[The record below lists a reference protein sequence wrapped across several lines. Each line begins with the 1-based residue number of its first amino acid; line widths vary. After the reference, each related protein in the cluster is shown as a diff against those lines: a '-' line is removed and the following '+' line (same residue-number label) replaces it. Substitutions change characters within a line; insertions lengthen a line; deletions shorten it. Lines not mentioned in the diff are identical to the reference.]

1 MRKNRCGWFVSF
13 LELLWDFL
21 FWRFI
26 ILYFRWSYVTA
37 VATVGLQNGWVL
49 EPVNTGEC
57 VEAVER
63 WRTER
68 IIKRKW
74 KTVRGSKGS
83 KKKGREGD
91 LVTQRTD
98 KESKTK
104 VREVKER
111 KGSRG
116 VYQVD
121 TVNEWSE
128 HITLSEQLR
137 SSWAWVVRREL
148 IGLYRRT

>member
-1 MRKNRCGWFVSF
+1 M
-13 LELLWDFL
+13 
-21 FWRFI
+21 
-26 ILYFRWSYVTA
+26 
-37 VATVGLQNGWVL
+37 L

-57 VEAVER
+57 VGAVER

-83 KKKGREGD
+83 KKKGQEGD

-121 TVNEWSE
+121 TVNE
-128 HITLSEQLR
+128 
-137 SSWAWVVRREL
+137 
-148 IGLYRRT
+148 

>member
-1 MRKNRCGWFVSF
+1 MVCFFFGAPLRFFV
-13 LELLWDFL
+13 L

-83 KKKGREGD
+83 KKKGQEGD
-91 LVTQRTD
+91 SVTQRTD

-104 VREVKER
+104 VSEVKER

-128 HITLSEQLR
+128 RITLSEQLR

-148 IGLYRRT
+148 IGLYRCT